1 MSNKQK
7 KNLPELRFPG
17 FEGEWEEKKLG
28 EFCEF
33 NNGINAK
40 KEQYGMGRKFI
51 NVLDILNNNFITYE
65 SIIGKVSVPE
75 NVEKNNKVEF
85 GDLVFLRSSET
96 REDVGLCNVY
106 LDKNYA
112 LYGGFIIRGKKVS
125 DYNPIFLK
133 EALNIPKKRYEI
145 GSAAGGSTRFNVSQ
159 DILRKINVKF
169 PSIKEQQKIGD
180 LFSKLDRQIEL
191 EEQKL
196 ELLKQQ
202 KKGYMQKIFSQEL
215 RFKDENG
222 NDYPDWENVML
233 QKVLKDKTEGI
244 KRGPFGG
251 ALKKDIFVES
261 GYAVYEQRNA
271 IYDISNFRYYIDENK
286 YNEMLSFSVQ
296 PNDII
301 MSCSGTIGR
310 LSLIPQNFTKGIIN
324 QALIRFRTNHKIRS
338 EFFLIF
344 MRSNQ
349 MQRKILEAN
358 PGSAITNLVPV
369 KELKLIPFPLPVK
382 FEQDKIS
389 QFILII
395 NRRIEQSEKK
405 IESLKNRKQG
415 FLQKLF
421 I

>member
-1 MSNKQK
+1 M
-7 KNLPELRFPG
+7 PELRFPG
-17 FEGEWEEKKLG
+17 FEGEWEEKKL
-28 EFCEF
+28 
-33 NNGINAK
+33 
-40 KEQYGMGRKFI
+40 
-51 NVLDILNNNFITYE
+51 E
-65 SIIGKVSVPE
+65 SIIKVNSGKDY
-75 NVEKNNKVEF
+75 KH
-85 GDLVFLRSSET
+85 
-96 REDVGLCNVY
+96 
-106 LDKNYA
+106 LDKGDIPV
-112 LYGGFIIRGKKVS
+112 YGTGGYMTSVS
-125 DYNPIFLK
+125 EPLSEIDAVGIGRKGTINKPYLL
-133 EALNIPKKRYEI
+133 EAPFWTVDTLFYCTPKKE
-145 GSAAGGSTRFNVSQ
+145 T
-159 DILRKINVKF
+159 DILFILSLFRKINWKVYDESTGV
-169 PSIKEQQKIGD
+169 PSLSKQTINKINRFVPTNKEQQKIGKF
-180 LFSKLDRQIEL
+180 FSKLDRQIEL
-191 EEQKL
+191 QEQKL
-196 ELLKQQ
+196 ELLQQQ

-222 NDYPDWENVML
+222 NDYPEWENVML

-271 IYDISNFRYYIDENK
+271 IYNISNFRYYINENK
-286 YNEMLSFSVQ
+286 YKEMQSFSVQ

-310 LSLIPQNFTKGIIN
+310 LALIPHNYTKGIIN

-389 QFILII
+389 QFIHII

-421 I
+421 V

>member
-1 MSNKQK
+1 MSNTQK
-7 KNLPELRFPG
+7 KNVPELRFPG

-222 NDYPDWENVML
+222 NDYPEWESKSI
-233 QKVLKDKTEGI
+233 QEI
-244 KRGPFGG
+244 
-251 ALKKDIFVES
+251 
-261 GYAVYEQRNA
+261 
-271 IYDISNFRYYIDENK
+271 
-286 YNEMLSFSVQ
+286 
-296 PNDII
+296 
-301 MSCSGTIGR
+301 
-310 LSLIPQNFTKGIIN
+310 
-324 QALIRFRTNHKIRS
+324 
-338 EFFLIF
+338 
-344 MRSNQ
+344 
-349 MQRKILEAN
+349 
-358 PGSAITNLVPV
+358 
-369 KELKLIPFPLPVK
+369 
-382 FEQDKIS
+382 
-389 QFILII
+389 
-395 NRRIEQSEKK
+395 
-405 IESLKNRKQG
+405 
-415 FLQKLF
+415 
-421 I
+421 

>member
-1 MSNKQK
+1 MSNTQK
-7 KNLPELRFPG
+7 KNVPELRFPG

-40 KEQYGMGRKFI
+40 KEQYRMGRKFI

-222 NDYPDWENVML
+222 NDYPEWESKSIQEIFENKGGTAL
-233 QKVLKDKTEGI
+233 ETEFNFDGNYKVISIGSYSINSTYNDQNIRVNKNKKTEKYILSKGDLAMVLNDKT
-244 KRGPFGG
+244 
-251 ALKKDIFVES
+251 KDGKI
-261 GYAVYEQRNA
+261 
-271 IYDISNFRYYIDENK
+271 
-286 YNEMLSFSVQ
+286 
-296 PNDII
+296 
-301 MSCSGTIGR
+301 IGR
-310 LSLIPQNFTKGIIN
+310 SIFIDKDN
-324 QALIRFRTNHKIRS
+324 QYIYNQRTER
-338 EFFLIF
+338 
-344 MRSNQ
+344 
-349 MQRKILEAN
+349 
-358 PGSAITNLVPV
+358 
-369 KELKLIPFPLPVK
+369 LIPFAENDNKFLWFLMNTDLIRNKIKGMMQGATQVYINYSSIKLISIQLPLLE
-382 FEQDKIS
+382 EQQKIRGFLEVLS
-389 QFILII
+389 GITT
-395 NRRIEQSEKK
+395 EQLHKIDQLKERKK
-405 IESLKNRKQG
+405 A
-415 FLQKLF
+415 FLQKMF

>member
-1 MSNKQK
+1 MSNTQT
-7 KNLPELRFPG
+7 KNVPELRFPG

-65 SIIGKVSVPE
+65 SVIGKVSVPE

-133 EALNIPKKRYEI
+133 EVLNIPKKRYEI

-196 ELLKQQ
+196 ELLQQ
-202 KKGYMQKIFSQEL
+202 KKKGYMQKIFSQEL

-222 NDYPDWENVML
+222 DDYPNWVIKLLGDIGKVAMNKRIYKHETSTNEEIPFYKIGNFGKKADTFISREQFNEYKEKYPYPKKGDILISASGSIGKTIEYNGEEAYYQDSNIVWLDHNEEVLNVFLKYFYILVKWSGIEGTTIKRLYNKNILNTKIDLPTISEQQKIGDFFAIIDNLIEIQERKLEFLKQRKQSLL
-233 QKVLKDKTEGI
+233 QKM
-244 KRGPFGG
+244 
-251 ALKKDIFVES
+251 FV
-261 GYAVYEQRNA
+261 
-271 IYDISNFRYYIDENK
+271 
-286 YNEMLSFSVQ
+286 
-296 PNDII
+296 
-301 MSCSGTIGR
+301 
-310 LSLIPQNFTKGIIN
+310 
-324 QALIRFRTNHKIRS
+324 
-338 EFFLIF
+338 
-344 MRSNQ
+344 
-349 MQRKILEAN
+349 
-358 PGSAITNLVPV
+358 
-369 KELKLIPFPLPVK
+369 
-382 FEQDKIS
+382 
-389 QFILII
+389 
-395 NRRIEQSEKK
+395 
-405 IESLKNRKQG
+405 
-415 FLQKLF
+415 
-421 I
+421 

>member
-1 MSNKQK
+1 
-7 KNLPELRFPG
+7 
-17 FEGEWEEKKLG
+17 KKLG